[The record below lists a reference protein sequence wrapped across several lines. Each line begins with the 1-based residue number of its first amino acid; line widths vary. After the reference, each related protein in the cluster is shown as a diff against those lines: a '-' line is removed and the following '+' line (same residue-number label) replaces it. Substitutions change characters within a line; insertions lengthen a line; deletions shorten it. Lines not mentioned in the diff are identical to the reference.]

1 MKHLTVAAL
10 CLFALT
16 ACGTSPAG
24 TATRMQSPMAAKAAK
39 KAPFANEILIQRV
52 CETVKQDGKKTLLTF
67 EDEEFNRVFIVTE
80 ASKITRADDG
90 EALTAKDLKAG
101 QRLTVDAYRRPKV
114 DGKMPCDVLKIQVH

>member
-24 TATRMQSPMAAKAAK
+24 MATRMQSPMAAKAAK
-39 KAPFANEILIQRV
+39 KAPFANEILIQREV
-52 CETVKQDGKKTLLTF
+52 DTVKHEGKKTLLTF
-67 EDEEFNRVFIVTE
+67 EREEFDRVFIVTE
-80 ASKITRADDG
+80 ETKITRAEDG
-90 EALTAKDLKAG
+90 EALTAEDLKAG

-114 DGKMPCDVLKIQVH
+114 DGKMPCDVLKIKVH